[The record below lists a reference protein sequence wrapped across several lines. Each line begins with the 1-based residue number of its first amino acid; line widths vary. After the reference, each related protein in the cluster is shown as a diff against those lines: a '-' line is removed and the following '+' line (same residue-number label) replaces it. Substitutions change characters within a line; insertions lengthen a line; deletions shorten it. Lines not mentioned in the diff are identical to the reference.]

1 MGCDIHCYAE
11 VKKGQKWV
19 KVGRVF
25 VNPYYDEKRKDK
37 WNKPKTDQPY
47 QGRNYNLFGI
57 LADVRNGRGVAGC
70 DLGDGFVPIDSPRGI
85 PNDVSDSVQGLF
97 NGWGG
102 DAHSDSYFTLEELLR
117 YDWQQKSNLR
127 GVVNEKE
134 YIEWAKNGRGEPQGY
149 CGDVGGPN
157 IVKVTNA
164 EMDLIASAKK
174 VVDCTKDY
182 YTQVQW
188 VETYAEA
195 AGKDFFM
202 NTLPAL
208 AKLGKADKVRIVF
221 WFDN

>member
-1 MGCDIHCYAE
+1 M
-11 VKKGQKWV
+11 
-19 KVGRVF
+19 
-25 VNPYYDEKRKDK
+25 
-37 WNKPKTDQPY
+37 
-47 QGRNYNLFGI
+47 
-57 LADVRNGRGVAGC
+57 
-70 DLGDGFVPIDSPRGI
+70 
-85 PNDVSDSVQGLF
+85 
-97 NGWGG
+97 
-102 DAHSDSYFTLEELLR
+102 
-117 YDWQQKSNLR
+117 
-127 GVVNEKE
+127 
-134 YIEWAKNGRGEPQGY
+134 
-149 CGDVGGPN
+149 
-157 IVKVTNA
+157 KVTNA